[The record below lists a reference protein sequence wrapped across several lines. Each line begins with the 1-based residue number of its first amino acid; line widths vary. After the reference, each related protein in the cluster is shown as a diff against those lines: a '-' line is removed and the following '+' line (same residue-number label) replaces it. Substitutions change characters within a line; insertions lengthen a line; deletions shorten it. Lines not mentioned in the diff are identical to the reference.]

1 MTDKL
6 QASLS
11 TSYKPMRITSMD
23 EREAVMDF
31 RYAKITPSAMIA
43 AQMRRTSGASGV
55 SDRRRYRKRAARR
68 RPLERE
74 NRRAGPG
81 GHHRKSRHSPRSTL
95 RCMNFTAPER

>member
-6 QASLS
+6 QESLS
-11 TSYKPMRITSMD
+11 TSYKPMRITNMD

-31 RYAKITPSAMIA
+31 RYAKITTSAMIA

-74 NRRAGPG
+74 NPRAAP
-81 GHHRKSRHSPRSTL
+81 HRDPRMTRHITVHDSPQYELQAADR
-95 RCMNFTAPER
+95 